1 VPELKAAGPGLARCG
16 GQWHFSN
23 DRPERAHLKPST
35 IDRDFA
41 AISGADECAGLS
53 LKHSSDRNRNDH
65 SKKGTEATQSAAACH
80 ELEGGVGRE
89 RLSRFEERC
98 DQLQICDSRRT

>member
-1 VPELKAAGPGLARCG
+1 MW

-23 DRPERAHLKPST
+23 DHPERAHLKT
-35 IDRDFA
+35 IRDSA
-41 AISGADECAGLS
+41 VISGADECAGLS
-53 LKHSSDRNRNDH
+53 LKQSSDRNRNDH

>member
-1 VPELKAAGPGLARCG
+1 
-16 GQWHFSN
+16 
-23 DRPERAHLKPST
+23 
-35 IDRDFA
+35 
-41 AISGADECAGLS
+41 

-89 RLSRFEERC
+89 RLSRFEERR